1 MTSAKLGAVVM
12 AALVLMYVAL
22 LGQKGYLFLLEP
34 NLVAKVIGGA
44 ILVIPFVGAWA
55 IYRELRFGLAIE
67 KLGKLLEN
75 EGNWPRFRFGVL
87 PSGRANKAE
96 AIQEFQEYKDAAL
109 ADEDNW
115 RKWFALGLIYD
126 ACGDRKRA
134 RSAMRQAIE
143 RSQR

>member
-34 NLVAKVIGGA
+34 NPVAKVIGGS
-44 ILVIPFVGAWA
+44 ILVIPVVGAWA

-96 AIQEFQEYKDAAL
+96 ALQEFQEYKDAAL
-109 ADEDNW
+109 ADEDDW

>member
-22 LGQKGYLFLLEP
+22 LGQKGYLFLLEANP
-34 NLVAKVIGGA
+34 VAKVIGGS
-44 ILVIPFVGAWA
+44 ILVIPVVGAWA

-96 AIQEFQEYKDAAL
+96 ALQEFQEYKDAAL

>member
-22 LGQKGYLFLLEP
+22 LGQKGFLFLLEANP
-34 NLVAKVIGGA
+34 VAKVIGGS
-44 ILVIPFVGAWA
+44 ILVIPVVGAWA

-96 AIQEFQEYKDAAL
+96 ALQEFQEYKDAAL

>member
-34 NLVAKVIGGA
+34 NPVAQVIGGS
-44 ILVIPFVGAWA
+44 ILVIPVVGAWA

-96 AIQEFQEYKDAAL
+96 ALQEFQEYKDAAL

>member
-22 LGQKGYLFLLEP
+22 LGQRGYLFLLEP
-34 NLVAKVIGGA
+34 NPVAKVIGGS
-44 ILVIPFVGAWA
+44 ILVIPVVGAWA

-96 AIQEFQEYKDAAL
+96 ALQEFQEYKDAAL

>member
-34 NLVAKVIGGA
+34 NPVAKAIGGS
-44 ILVIPFVGAWA
+44 ILIIPIVGAWA

-96 AIQEFQEYKDAAL
+96 ALQEFQEYKDAAL
-109 ADEDNW
+109 ADEENW

-143 RSQR
+143 SSQR

>member
-22 LGQKGYLFLLEP
+22 LGQKGYLFLLEANP
-34 NLVAKVIGGA
+34 VAKVIGGS

-96 AIQEFQEYKDAAL
+96 ALQEFQEYKDAAL

>member
-22 LGQKGYLFLLEP
+22 LGQKGYLFLLEANP
-34 NLVAKVIGGA
+34 VAKVIGGS
-44 ILVIPFVGAWA
+44 ILVIPVVGAWA

-96 AIQEFQEYKDAAL
+96 ALQEFQEYKDAAL

-134 RSAMRQAIE
+134 RSAMRKAIE

>member
-1 MTSAKLGAVVM
+1 M
-12 AALVLMYVAL
+12 
-22 LGQKGYLFLLEP
+22 
-34 NLVAKVIGGA
+34 
-44 ILVIPFVGAWA
+44 
-55 IYRELRFGLAIE
+55 AIE

-96 AIQEFQEYKDAAL
+96 ALQEFQEYKDAAL
-109 ADEDNW
+109 ADENNW

-143 RSQR
+143 RS

>member
-22 LGQKGYLFLLEP
+22 LGQKGYLFLLEANP
-34 NLVAKVIGGA
+34 VAKVIGGS
-44 ILVIPFVGAWA
+44 ILVIPVVGAWA